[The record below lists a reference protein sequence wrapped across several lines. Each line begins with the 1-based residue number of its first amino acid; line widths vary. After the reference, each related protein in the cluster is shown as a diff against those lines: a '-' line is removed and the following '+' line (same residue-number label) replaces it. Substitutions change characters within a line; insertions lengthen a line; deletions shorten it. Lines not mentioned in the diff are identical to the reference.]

1 MTLYRQLLMYTCVVL
16 ICLSLG
22 LWMGELQRSRA
33 FLGEQLQSHAQ
44 DTATSL
50 GLSLSTLT
58 DGQDLSAME
67 AMINA
72 LYDRGYYRLMQ
83 LRDLQGQVRIDRTA
97 TLRIEGVPAWFIRLL
112 PLQTPQA
119 EAMIMH
125 GWQQSGTVVVESHPG
140 YAYNSLWQAALTTT
154 GYCLVAILVVALAG
168 AWGLRRLLRPLTGIE
183 EQALALTER
192 RFHVQ
197 QQLPRTRE
205 LRRVVVAMNRL
216 TERIRDMFL
225 EQAAIADDLMQ
236 RVYQDP
242 LTTLG
247 NRRFLEAQIQAKVT
261 GKVGPIRGAFLL
273 VQMQGLQQLNQQ
285 QGYEAGDRLIRETGE
300 MLRQACGALIEPSIA
315 RLGGGD
321 FALLLPNIE
330 HDEARRI
337 GDTILHRH
345 QQRQEA
351 QAHRLCCGGVIFETP
366 TSVQALLAGADR
378 ALTEARHRA
387 TGQAVIEVQPS
398 SIAGPPPGRQE
409 SLGLLEDLLSRR
421 SIVLYAQPT
430 VSHGDLRDIVHHEIL
445 TRMIDA
451 EGGHVSIAG
460 LIPLAE
466 QMGLMPALDRLILE
480 QLLEVPIQS
489 LQPQRVALNLSPL
502 SLESTAFMDWF
513 VPWLERCGTL
523 GLALNFEFPEFQ
535 AIRHRG
541 AMTNFAELIK
551 RQGHRLGI
559 DHFGQ
564 GLVHFGYLKSLL
576 PDYVKID
583 RAITQELWNEQS
595 DSTFFVNALCNV
607 AHSLDIRVMVEGV
620 ETEEQWRAISRIH
633 LDAVQG
639 YLIQRPQPLLAGEG
653 DYKISLTV
661 S

>member
-1 MTLYRQLLMYTCVVL
+1 MTLYRQLLVYTCMAL

-22 LWMGELQRSRA
+22 LWMGELHRTRA
-33 FLGEQLQSHAQ
+33 FLGEQLASHAQ

-58 DGQDLSAME
+58 NGQDLTAME

-83 LRDLQGQVRIDRTA
+83 LRDLKGHALIDRTA

-112 PLQTPQA
+112 PLHTPRA

-140 YAYNSLWQAALTTT
+140 YAYSTLWRAALTTT
-154 GYCLVAILVVALAG
+154 GYCLGAILVVALAG
-168 AWGLRRLLRPLTGIE
+168 AWGLRRLLRPLVGVE

-192 RFHVQ
+192 RFQVQ
-197 QQLPRTRE
+197 QHLPRTRE
-205 LRRVVVAMNRL
+205 LRRVVMAMNRL
-216 TERIRDMFL
+216 TERVRDMFH

-273 VQMQGLQQLNQQ
+273 VQAQGLQQLNQQ
-285 QGYEAGDRLIRETGE
+285 QGYEAGDRLIRETAE
-300 MLRQACGALIEPSIA
+300 MLRQACDAVVEPSIA

-321 FALLLPNIE
+321 FALLLPNIAQ
-330 HDEARRI
+330 DEARRI
-337 GDTILHRH
+337 GDTILHLHR
-345 QQRQEA
+345 QREEA
-351 QAHRLCCGGVIFETP
+351 RSNMLCCGGVIFETP
-366 TSVQALLAGADR
+366 TSIQALLAGADR
-378 ALTEARHRA
+378 ALARARHHA
-387 TGQAVIEVQPS
+387 TGQVVIEPQPPQAS
-398 SIAGPPPGRQE
+398 GPTPGRQE
-409 SLGLLEDLLSRR
+409 CLAMLEALLDQRA
-421 SIVLYAQPT
+421 IVLYAQPT

-451 EGGHVSIAG
+451 EGGHVSIAR

-466 QMGLMPALDRLILE
+466 QMGSMPDLDKLILE
-480 QLLEVPIQS
+480 QLLRGPISS
-489 LQPQRVALNLSPL
+489 LQPQRVAVNLSPL
-502 SLESTAFMDWF
+502 SLEAAGFMDWF
-513 VPWLERCGTL
+513 ADWLQRCGTL

-541 AMTNFAELIK
+541 ALARFAEVIR
-551 RQGHRLGI
+551 RQGHCLGI

-583 RAITQELWNEQS
+583 RAITQELWHEQS

-639 YLIQRPQPLLAGEG
+639 YFIQRPQPLHAVAG
-653 DYKISLTV
+653 DYRISLTN

>member
-1 MTLYRQLLMYTCVVL
+1 MTLYRQLLVYTCVVL

-22 LWMGELQRSRA
+22 LWMGELQRSRS

-67 AMINA
+67 TMINA

-83 LRDLQGQVRIDRTA
+83 LRDLQGKVLIDRTA
-97 TLRIEGVPAWFIRLL
+97 ALRIEGVPAWFIRLL
-112 PLQTPQA
+112 PLATPQA
-119 EAMIMH
+119 EAFIMH

-140 YAYNSLWQAALTTT
+140 YAYNSLWQAAITTT
-154 GYCLVAILVVALAG
+154 AYCLAAIGLVALAG

-192 RFHVQ
+192 RFHLQ
-197 QQLPRTRE
+197 QHLPRTRE

-261 GKVGPIRGAFLL
+261 GKVGPTWGAFLL
-273 VQMQGLQQLNQQ
+273 VQIQGLQHLNQQ
-285 QGYEAGDRLIRETGE
+285 QGYESGDRLIRETGE
-300 MLRQACGALIEPSIA
+300 MLRQACGTLIEPSIA

-321 FALLLPNIE
+321 FALLLPSIE
-330 HDEARRI
+330 RDEARRI
-337 GDTILHRH
+337 GETILHRH
-345 QQRQEA
+345 QQQNES
-351 QAHRLCCGGVIFETP
+351 QVHQLCCGGVIFETP

-378 ALTEARHRA
+378 NLTLARQRA
-387 TGQAVIEVQPS
+387 TGQAVIEAQHAS
-398 SIAGPPPGRQE
+398 MASPPPGRQE
-409 SLGLLEDLLSRR
+409 SLGLLENLLNRR
-421 SIVLYAQPT
+421 AIVLYAQPT
-430 VSHGDLRDIVHHEIL
+430 VSHSDLRDIVHHEIL

-451 EGGHVSIAG
+451 EEGHVSIAR

-466 QMGLMPALDRLILE
+466 QMGLMPELDRLILE

-489 LQPQRVALNLSPL
+489 LQPQRVAINLSPL

-513 VPWLERCGTL
+513 APWLERCDRL

-541 AMTNFAELIK
+541 ALAAFAELIK

-639 YLIQRPQPLLAGEG
+639 YLIQRPQPLLAGDG

>member
-1 MTLYRQLLMYTCVVL
+1 MTLYRQLLVYTCMVL

-22 LWMGELQRSRA
+22 LWIGELHRTRT
-33 FLGEQLQSHAQ
+33 FLSDQLASHAQ

-58 DGQDLSAME
+58 DGSDLSAME

-83 LRDLQGQVRIDRTA
+83 LRDLEGHALIDRTA

-112 PLQTPQA
+112 PLETPQA
-119 EAMIMH
+119 EAMLMH
-125 GWQQSGTVVVESHPG
+125 GWQQSGTIVVESHPG
-140 YAYNSLWQAALTTT
+140 YAYDSLWRAALTTT
-154 GYCLVAILVVALAG
+154 GYCLGAILVVALAG

-197 QQLPRTRE
+197 QHLPRTRE

-216 TERIRDMFL
+216 TERIRDMFH

-247 NRRFLEAQIQAKVT
+247 NRRFLEAQVQAKVT
-261 GKVGPIRGAFLL
+261 GKIGPIRGAFLL
-273 VQMQGLQQLNQQ
+273 VQAQGLQQLNQQ

-330 HDEARRI
+330 GDEARRI
-337 GDTILHRH
+337 GDTILHLH
-345 QQRQEA
+345 QQRGDIQTNP
-351 QAHRLCCGGVIFETP
+351 LICGGVIFETP

-378 ALTEARHRA
+378 ALTLARHRA
-387 TGQAVIEVQPS
+387 TGQVVIEAQQPQE
-398 SIAGPPPGRQE
+398 GNPPPGRQE
-409 SLGLLEDLLSRR
+409 CRTMLENLLVQRA
-421 SIVLYAQPT
+421 IVLYAQPT
-430 VSHGDLRDIVHHEIL
+430 VRHGDLRDIIHHEIL
-445 TRMIDA
+445 TRMIDPI
-451 EGGHVSIAG
+451 EGHVSIAP

-466 QMGLMPALDRLILE
+466 QMGVMPDLDRLILE
-480 QLLEVPIQS
+480 QLLEGPISS

-502 SLESTAFMDWF
+502 SLESAGFMDWF
-513 VPWLERCGTL
+513 AAWLERCGAL

-541 AMTNFAELIK
+541 ALASFSELIK
-551 RQGHRLGI
+551 GQGHCLGI

-583 RAITQELWNEQS
+583 RAITQELWNDQS

-607 AHSLDIRVMVEGV
+607 AHSLDIRVMIEGV

-639 YLIQRPQPLLAGEG
+639 YLIQRPQPLLAGSG

>member
-1 MTLYRQLLMYTCVVL
+1 MTLYRQLLAYTCVVL

-33 FLGEQLQSHAQ
+33 FLSEQLQSHAQ

-67 AMINA
+67 VMINT

-112 PLQTPQA
+112 PLETPQA
-119 EAMIMH
+119 EALIMH

-154 GYCLVAILVVALAG
+154 AYCLVTILMVALAG
-168 AWGLRRLLRPLTGIE
+168 AWGLRRLLRPLTRIE

-216 TERIRDMFL
+216 TERIREMFL

-236 RVYQDP
+236 RAYQDP

-261 GKVGPIRGAFLL
+261 GKIGPIRGAFLL
-273 VQMQGLQQLNQQ
+273 VQVQGLQHLNQQ

-300 MLRQACGALIEPSIA
+300 MLRQACGTLIEPSIA

-330 HDEARRI
+330 RDEAQRI
-337 GDTILHRH
+337 GETILHRH
-345 QQRQEA
+345 QQRQEV
-351 QAHRLCCGGVIFETP
+351 QAHPLCCGGVIFETP

-378 ALTEARHRA
+378 ALTLARQRA
-387 TGQAVIEVQPS
+387 TGQAVIEAQQS
-398 SIAGPPPGRQE
+398 SVASPLPGRQQ

-421 SIVLYAQPT
+421 AIVLYAQPT
-430 VSHGDLRDIVHHEIL
+430 VRHSDLRDIVHHEIL
-445 TRMIDA
+445 TRMIDG
-451 EGGHVSIAG
+451 EGGHVSIAR

-466 QMGLMPALDRLILE
+466 QMGLMPELDRLILE

-489 LQPQRVALNLSPL
+489 LQPQRMAINLSPL
-502 SLESTAFMDWF
+502 SLESPAFMDWF
-513 VPWLERCGTL
+513 APWLARCGTL

-541 AMTNFAELIK
+541 ALASFAELIK
-551 RQGHRLGI
+551 QQGHHLGI

-583 RAITQELWNEQS
+583 RAITQELWNEQG

-639 YLIQRPQPLLAGEG
+639 YLIQRPQPLHAGDG